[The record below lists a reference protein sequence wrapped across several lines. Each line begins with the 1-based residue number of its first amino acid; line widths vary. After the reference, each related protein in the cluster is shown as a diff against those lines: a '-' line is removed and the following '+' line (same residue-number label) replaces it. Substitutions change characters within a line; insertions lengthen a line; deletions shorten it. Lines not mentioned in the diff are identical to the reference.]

1 MTMGNAKPVEAGSS
15 RRVTFWHPLPWG
27 LLIAVLLS
35 FAVDIPVAAYV
46 RIWKHPRWFAELMEF
61 AEFFGHGI
69 GCTMIVIAVYV
80 LHPARRRC
88 IPQLLAGSLGAG
100 LINNGFKLIVIRSRP
115 RAIEVLP
122 DSVWS
127 TFGGMWSLSGGN
139 PAQSFPSGHTA
150 TAVGLAVMLSAYYP
164 LGRWYFTFLAVL
176 VGLQRIH
183 VAAHYPSDVFAGAI
197 VGWCTATL
205 CLVLGS
211 KCPEEKLEIQEDDRA
226 A

>member
-1 MTMGNAKPVEAGSS
+1 
-15 RRVTFWHPLPWG
+15 

-35 FAVDIPVAAYV
+35 FAVDIQVAAYV
-46 RIWKHPRWFAELMEF
+46 RFGTHPHWFAELLECS
-61 AEFFGHGI
+61 EFFGHGI
-69 GCTMIVIAVYV
+69 GCTMILIAVVV
-80 LHPARRRC
+80 LHPARRPC

-100 LINNGFKLIVIRSRP
+100 MINNGIKLVINRSRP
-115 RAIEVLP
+115 YSLDVLP

-127 TFGGMWSLSGGN
+127 TFGGMWSFSVGN
-139 PAQSFPSGHTA
+139 SAQSFPSGHTA

-164 LGRWYFTFLAVL
+164 LGRWYFTILAIL

-205 CLVLGS
+205 CLALGS
-211 KCPEEKLEIQEDDRA
+211 KWQLGKLAPRGEDSN
-226 A
+226 